1 MDSLLFAFRN
11 IRRKR
16 LRSLLTVAG
25 IAIGVLS
32 VVIVSIIGEVGKSAV
47 NQELDSMGIGGLCLR
62 ATEENSDK
70 YFTQSMLQAVSE
82 NENVL
87 EVTPLLTKMA
97 TIRVCA
103 TDSQAVVW
111 GVDDNA
117 SKIMSMELLHGRLIN
132 SADVRKGARV
142 CIVDESFAMT
152 HYKRTNIVGKSISLS
167 GDSSEQIF
175 TVIGVVRSGGAIL
188 QGLMGEVVPSFL
200 YAPYTSL
207 GTLPTGQRVTQIVAK
222 LTDGVDEE
230 EATLSVLRT
239 LDRATGHSGGYR
251 AQNLNQQ
258 KDELNGVMD
267 IVALVLSA
275 IGGISL
281 LVAGLSIMTVML
293 VTVHERTREIG
304 IKKAIGATRRVI
316 LFEFLAESAVLS
328 FIGGV
333 SGLLFGIGAGF
344 VGCLLLGLPFSV
356 DAKTLLFCVLFSVII
371 GILFGVYPAAKAAA
385 LSPARSL
392 RSE

>member
-62 ATEENSDK
+62 ATEENNDK

-152 HYKRTNIVGKSISLS
+152 HYKRTNIVGKNISLS
-167 GDSSEQIF
+167 GDSSEQTF

-207 GTLPTGQRVTQIVAK
+207 GALPTGQRVTQIVAK
-222 LTDGVDEE
+222 LSDGVDEE

-239 LDRATGHSGGYR
+239 LDRTTGRSGGYR

-258 KDELNGVMD
+258 KDELNSVMD
-267 IVALVLSA
+267 IGCARF
-275 IGGISL
+275 IGNRRNFSPGCRTFNHDGD
-281 LVAGLSIMTVML
+281 AGN
-293 VTVHERTREIG
+293 RTR
-304 IKKAIGATRRVI
+304 AH
-316 LFEFLAESAVLS
+316 
-328 FIGGV
+328 
-333 SGLLFGIGAGF
+333 AGN
-344 VGCLLLGLPFSV
+344 
-356 DAKTLLFCVLFSVII
+356 
-371 GILFGVYPAAKAAA
+371 
-385 LSPARSL
+385 RH
-392 RSE
+392 

>member
-1 MDSLLFAFRN
+1 M
-11 IRRKR
+11 
-16 LRSLLTVAG
+16 
-25 IAIGVLS
+25 
-32 VVIVSIIGEVGKSAV
+32 
-47 NQELDSMGIGGLCLR
+47 
-62 ATEENSDK
+62 
-70 YFTQSMLQAVSE
+70 
-82 NENVL
+82 
-87 EVTPLLTKMA
+87 
-97 TIRVCA
+97 
-103 TDSQAVVW
+103 
-111 GVDDNA
+111 
-117 SKIMSMELLHGRLIN
+117 
-132 SADVRKGARV
+132 
-142 CIVDESFAMT
+142 
-152 HYKRTNIVGKSISLS
+152 
-167 GDSSEQIF
+167 
-175 TVIGVVRSGGAIL
+175 
-188 QGLMGEVVPSFL
+188 
-200 YAPYTSL
+200 
-207 GTLPTGQRVTQIVAK
+207 
-222 LTDGVDEE
+222 DEE

-239 LDRATGHSGGYR
+239 LDRATGRSGGYR

-304 IKKAIGATRRVI
+304 IKKAIGASRRII

-328 FIGGV
+328 FIGGI

-356 DAKTLLFCVLFSVII
+356 DAKALLFCVLFSVVI
-371 GILFGVYPAAKAAA
+371 GILFGVYPASKAAV

>member
-1 MDSLLFAFRN
+1 
-11 IRRKR
+11 
-16 LRSLLTVAG
+16 
-25 IAIGVLS
+25 
-32 VVIVSIIGEVGKSAV
+32 
-47 NQELDSMGIGGLCLR
+47 MGIGGLCLR
-62 ATEENSDK
+62 ATEENNDK

-152 HYKRTNIVGKSISLS
+152 HYKRTNIVGKNISLS
-167 GDSSEQIF
+167 GDSSEQTF

-200 YAPYTSL
+200 YTPYTSL
-207 GTLPTGQRVTQIVAK
+207 GALPTGQRVTQIVAK
-222 LTDGVDEE
+222 LSDGVDEE

-239 LDRATGHSGGYR
+239 LDRATGRSGGYR

-304 IKKAIGATRRVI
+304 IKKAIGASRRII
-316 LFEFLAESAVLS
+316 LFEFLAEPPCSPLSAEYQDC
-328 FIGGV
+328 F
-333 SGLLFGIGAGF
+333 SGLEQVLWDACCSVFPFPSMQKRFCSAFCFLWLSAFYSAYILRPKRRRS
-344 VGCLLLGLPFSV
+344 LL
-356 DAKTLLFCVLFSVII
+356 
-371 GILFGVYPAAKAAA
+371 
-385 LSPARSL
+385 ARSL

>member
-1 MDSLLFAFRN
+1 M
-11 IRRKR
+11 
-16 LRSLLTVAG
+16 
-25 IAIGVLS
+25 
-32 VVIVSIIGEVGKSAV
+32 
-47 NQELDSMGIGGLCLR
+47 
-62 ATEENSDK
+62 
-70 YFTQSMLQAVSE
+70 
-82 NENVL
+82 
-87 EVTPLLTKMA
+87 
-97 TIRVCA
+97 
-103 TDSQAVVW
+103 
-111 GVDDNA
+111 
-117 SKIMSMELLHGRLIN
+117 
-132 SADVRKGARV
+132 RKGARV

-152 HYKRTNIVGKSISLS
+152 HYKRTNIVGKNISLS
-167 GDSSEQIF
+167 GDSSEQTF

-200 YAPYTSL
+200 YTPYTSL
-207 GTLPTGQRVTQIVAK
+207 GALPTGQRVTQIVAK
-222 LTDGVDEE
+222 LSDGVDEE

-239 LDRATGHSGGYR
+239 LDRATGRSGGYR

-304 IKKAIGATRRVI
+304 IKKAIGASRRII

-328 FIGGV
+328 FIGGI

-356 DAKTLLFCVLFSVII
+356 DAKALLFCVLFSVVI
-371 GILFGVYPAAKAAA
+371 GILFGVYPASKAAV

>member
-62 ATEENSDK
+62 ATEENNDK

-152 HYKRTNIVGKSISLS
+152 HYKRTNIVGKNISLS
-167 GDSSEQIF
+167 GDSSEQTF

-188 QGLMGEVVPSFL
+188 QGLMGEVVPSCL
-200 YAPYTSL
+200 YTPYTSL
-207 GTLPTGQRVTQIVAK
+207 GALPTGQRVTQIVAK
-222 LTDGVDEE
+222 LSDGVDEE

-239 LDRATGHSGGYR
+239 LDRATGRSGGYR

-304 IKKAIGATRRVI
+304 IKKAIGASRRII

-328 FIGGV
+328 FIGGI

-356 DAKTLLFCVLFSVII
+356 DAKALLFCVLFSVVI
-371 GILFGVYPAAKAAA
+371 GILFGVYPASKAAV

>member
-1 MDSLLFAFRN
+1 MDSFLFALRH

-16 LRSLLTVAG
+16 LRSLLTIAG

-47 NQELDSMGIGGLCLR
+47 THELDSMGVGGLCVR
-62 ATEENSDK
+62 AAEENGDK
-70 YFTQSMLQAVSE
+70 VFTQNMMQAVSE

-87 EVTPLLTKMA
+87 EVTPLLTKIA
-97 TIRVCA
+97 AIRVCA
-103 TDSQAVVW
+103 KNSQAVVW

-117 SKIMSMELLHGRLIN
+117 ARIMSMELLHGRLI
-132 SADVRKGARV
+132 SSVDVQRGAPV

-152 HYKRTNIVGKSISLS
+152 HYKRTNIVGKTIAIS
-167 GDSSEQIF
+167 GGGIGETF

-200 YAPYTSL
+200 YTPYTSAAHVSS
-207 GTLPTGQRVTQIVAK
+207 GQRVTQIVAK
-222 LTDGVDEE
+222 LKESADEE
-230 EATLSVLRT
+230 SAAVSVLRT
-239 LDRATGHSGGYR
+239 LDAASGHPGGYR

-258 KDELNGVMD
+258 KDQISGIMD
-267 IVALVLSA
+267 IVTLVLSA

-281 LVAGLSIMTVML
+281 LVAGLSIMTIML

-304 IKKAIGATRRVI
+304 IKKAIGASRRII

-328 FIGGV
+328 LIGGLC
-333 SGLLFGIGAGF
+333 GLLFGVGAGA
-344 VGCLLLGLPFSV
+344 VGCMLIGLPL
-356 DAKTLLFCVLFSVII
+356 ALNGKTLLFCVLFSVLI
-371 GILFGVYPAAKAAA
+371 GVLFGVYPAMKAAS
-385 LSPARSL
+385 LSPAQSL

>member
-1 MDSLLFAFRN
+1 MFW
-11 IRRKR
+11 R
-16 LRSLLTVAG
+16 LP
-25 IAIGVLS
+25 
-32 VVIVSIIGEVGKSAV
+32 
-47 NQELDSMGIGGLCLR
+47 
-62 ATEENSDK
+62 
-70 YFTQSMLQAVSE
+70 
-82 NENVL
+82 
-87 EVTPLLTKMA
+87 PLLTKMA

-117 SKIMSMELLHGRLIN
+117 SKIMSMELLQRSFNQQRRCAEGRARLYRRRELCHDALQ
-132 SADVRKGARV
+132 ADKYR
-142 CIVDESFAMT
+142 
-152 HYKRTNIVGKSISLS
+152 GKNISLS
-167 GDSSEQIF
+167 GDSSEQTF

-200 YAPYTSL
+200 YTPYTSL
-207 GTLPTGQRVTQIVAK
+207 GALPTGQRVTQIVAK
-222 LTDGVDEE
+222 LSDGVDEE

-239 LDRATGHSGGYR
+239 LDRATGRSGGYR

-304 IKKAIGATRRVI
+304 IKKAIGASRRII

-328 FIGGV
+328 FIGGI

-356 DAKTLLFCVLFSVII
+356 DAKALLFCVLFSVVI
-371 GILFGVYPAAKAAA
+371 GILFGVYPASKAAV